1 MCDVWTCSAVT
12 IKFVHNLSHLFT
24 DTGMPKDRSMARRN
38 VLRGQSSLSE
48 GDREEGEEGG
58 ERDHSIQLLAR
69 SNTVSA
75 FLREPLL
82 EEAS

>member
-1 MCDVWTCSAVT
+1 MCSAVT
-12 IKFVHNLSHLFT
+12 IKFVYNLSHLFT

-48 GDREEGEEGG
+48 GDRNEGEEGG
-58 ERDHSIQLLAR
+58 EGEVVNRSIQLLAR

-82 EEAS
+82 EEAY